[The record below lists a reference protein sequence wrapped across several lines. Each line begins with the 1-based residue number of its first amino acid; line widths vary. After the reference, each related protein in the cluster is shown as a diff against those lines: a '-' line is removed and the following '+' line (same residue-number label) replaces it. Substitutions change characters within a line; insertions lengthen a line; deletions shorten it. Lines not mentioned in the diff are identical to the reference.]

1 MQSREISIVC
11 DCKLDWFNF
20 RQVSV
25 EDCFTSSPTKDPKV
39 PFTGAFTL
47 YKRETS
53 HTKGKDFEEKKIR
66 AFQLNISRTF
76 ATIIQNTRPAN

>member
-1 MQSREISIVC
+1 MQGREISIVC

-25 EDCFTSSPTKDPKV
+25 EDCLTSSPTKDPKGM
-39 PFTGAFTL
+39 FTGAFTL

-53 HTKGKDFEEKKIR
+53 RTKGKYFEEKNR
-66 AFQLNISRTF
+66 AFELNISRTF